1 MLGPFWNK
9 KKEYLTLVL
18 AAASAISFATTA
30 TAGSVRVRGTITA
43 VAPNALNVRT
53 ETGANVSIV
62 LDGATAY
69 LTSTPSDLNHLTPNS
84 YIGVVSKG
92 VDDRRVALDVIIFP
106 ASMRGAGEGFS
117 TWDKRPDTTLSKGIR
132 TASSMTN
139 GSVTTVAPNP
149 SSSNVD
155 STMTNGSIAA
165 ATRAGDIKQLTV
177 TYNGAKQTI
186 LVPPTAPIVTLKP
199 SVIADLK
206 VGDAVFVNAAAE
218 GSKTTGALI
227 IVGSNGV
234 APPL

>member
-1 MLGPFWNK
+1 MLGPLWDK

-43 VAPNALNVRT
+43 VAPNALTVRT
-53 ETGANVSIV
+53 ETGANVSIL
-62 LDGATAY
+62 LDGTTAY

-84 YIGVVSKG
+84 YIGVVSKDIG
-92 VDDRRVALDVIIFP
+92 DRRVALDVIIFP

-117 TWDKRPDTTLSKGIR
+117 TWDRRPDTTLSKGIR
-132 TASSMTN
+132 TATGMTN
-139 GSVTTVAPNP
+139 GSVTTVAASP
-149 SSSNVD
+149 SPSNVD

-165 ATRAGDIKQLTV
+165 AMRAGDIKQLTV
-177 TYNGAKQTI
+177 TYNGAKHTI

-206 VGDAVFVNAAAE
+206 AGDAVFVNAVAD
-218 GSKTTGALI
+218 GSKTTAALI
-227 IVGSNGV
+227 IVGSDRV
-234 APPL
+234 APPI

>member
-18 AAASAISFATTA
+18 AAASAISFATTV

-53 ETGANVSIV
+53 ETGTNVSIV

-84 YIGVVSKG
+84 YIGVVSKDIG
-92 VDDRRVALDVIIFP
+92 DRRVALDVIIFP

-117 TWDKRPDTTLSKGIR
+117 TWDQRPDTTLSKGIR
-132 TASSMTN
+132 TASS
-139 GSVTTVAPNP
+139 
-149 SSSNVD
+149 
-155 STMTNGSIAA
+155 MTNGSIAA

-186 LVPPTAPIVTLKP
+186 LVSPTAPIVTLKP

-206 VGDAVFVNAAAE
+206 AGDAVFVNAAAE

>member
-53 ETGANVSIV
+53 ETGTNISIV

-92 VDDRRVALDVIIFP
+92 VGDRRVALDVIIFP
-106 ASMRGAGEGFS
+106 PSMRGAAEGFS
-117 TWDKRPDTTLSKGIR
+117 TWDNRPDTTLSKGIR
-132 TASSMTN
+132 TATSMTN
-139 GSVTTVAPNP
+139 GSVTTVAASPSP
-149 SSSNVD
+149 SSVD

-165 ATRAGDIKQLTV
+165 ATRAGDAKQLTV